1 MKQLVN
7 ISDFYAD
14 SRIFVGLVDRVL
26 QICQGKL
33 PWAMYMFINFFY
45 PLGERRLDYV
55 SSHIKVY
62 QWEINKG
69 NRWESFF
76 WKKNIDDVTY
86 YKKEHDHY

>member
-62 QWEINKG
+62 Q
-69 NRWESFF
+69 
-76 WKKNIDDVTY
+76 
-86 YKKEHDHY
+86 